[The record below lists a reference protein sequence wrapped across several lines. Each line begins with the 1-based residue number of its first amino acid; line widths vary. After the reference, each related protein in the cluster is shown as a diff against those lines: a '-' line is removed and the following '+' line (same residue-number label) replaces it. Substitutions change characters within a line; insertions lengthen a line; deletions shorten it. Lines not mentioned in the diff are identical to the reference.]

1 MLQVNNY
8 GFQRNV
14 DFLLNYDDIISDCQ
28 FKTFILYN
36 INKNLENH

>member
-1 MLQVNNY
+1 MDFKGMLI
-8 GFQRNV
+8 
-14 DFLLNYDDIISDCQ
+14 FLLNYDDIISDCQ